1 MITRRDLIVGLAVF
15 CIAATL
21 FSAIPAI
28 GQTGEYDPWLDIN
41 DDGYV
46 GIDDIFTVASHF
58 GSEGTPIAKATLQHD
73 SGWISIADKCGQNI
87 AITHNLNS
95 ADIMVDITG
104 KTTPDGGAH
113 QRHLGGI
120 GYPPEWSRTY
130 GGLYTDG
137 AESIVCTSD
146 AGYAIIGTTHSFGA
160 GAFDVWLIKTDK
172 SGSVQWNKTYGGI
185 DWEYEPSIVQTSD
198 GGYAVAAST
207 NSSGAGDFDFWLFKV
222 DASGN
227 MQWNKTYGGAS
238 YDRVLSLVLTSDG
251 GYALAGHTNSF
262 AVGYDDY
269 WLVKTDSAGNMQW
282 NKTYGYWSAEYAR
295 SLVQTSDGGYAIAG
309 YTYSIGAGGSDSWLV
324 KTDASGNMQW
334 NATYGV
340 VDYDYGE
347 CVIQTE
353 DEGYAIASWTLCFD
367 GGQNDSR
374 LVKIDAEGN
383 IQWNATFG
391 EDSSDDRVWDL
402 VKSDD
407 SGYAIAGA
415 TQSLGAGGWDFWLVR
430 INANGSILWNKAYG
444 GIGLDMAFSLIQ
456 TGDRGYMLAGVTT
469 SQGAGDNDF
478 WLVKTD
484 AAGNIEQGDW
494 FAYGLAWTDS
504 TANSITL
511 YRGITDAYWN
521 FVRVRIWKV
530 KETP

>member
-1 MITRRDLIVGLAVF
+1 MITRRDLIVGLAAF

-58 GSEGTPIAKATLQHD
+58 GSEGTPIAKAALQYD
-73 SGWISIADKCGQNI
+73 SGWINIADKCGQNI

-172 SGSVQWNKTYGGI
+172 SGSVQWNKTYGG
-185 DWEYEPSIVQTSD
+185 
-198 GGYAVAAST
+198 
-207 NSSGAGDFDFWLFKV
+207 
-222 DASGN
+222 
-227 MQWNKTYGGAS
+227 AS

-262 AVGYDDY
+262 GVGYDDF